1 MYKLKITNFTT
12 PIMFI
17 LLTFQSLS
25 LLLLIIYD
33 KEIAKKHEISM

>member
-25 LLLLIIYD
+25 FAITHNL
-33 KEIAKKHEISM
+33 